1 MINNKYSFLF
11 TLLLLTFIGV
21 RSETLINGVS
31 NDPSASIKKL
41 LNSLNQRQDK
51 DFRPSYL
58 SEQEQKTF
66 FENYNKNVKQSSIT
80 PA

>member
-41 LNSLNQRQDK
+41 LNSLKQRQDK

-58 SEQEQKTF
+58 SE
-66 FENYNKNVKQSSIT
+66 
-80 PA
+80 